1 MFLGEV
7 VLGKEHHI
15 TTDEPSLK
23 CPPPGFNSVIARG
36 KTEPDPTQDIELQ
49 LDGQQVVVPQGRPIP
64 CPEFSSSRF
73 YQSEYLIYQE
83 SQCCLRY
90 LLEIHL

>member
-1 MFLGEV
+1 MPGWDKPAEITSSLGQKGAPRVRQGLSLLCLPVTYMRCGAHHVGYMFLGEV

-36 KTEPDPTQDIELQ
+36 KTEPGESWEA
-49 LDGQQVVVPQGRPIP
+49 GQP
-64 CPEFSSSRF
+64 
-73 YQSEYLIYQE
+73 
-83 SQCCLRY
+83 
-90 LLEIHL
+90 